1 MTDER
6 EAAREATR
14 RRAREAYA
22 LGQDALETGA
32 LEQAARWYERAHRL
46 ARGDQTIAFALALLR
61 LRLKD
66 ARGAA
71 SLLLPL
77 TRTTDSREAWM
88 SLAIARRMQ
97 GLPAEAAHVLGEA
110 LRRHAVD
117 PADEAAGRIASSI
130 AAESGEAGW
139 CGVTAQGRVIV
150 RTVERGLDLAVT
162 LDGVHCQ
169 GGVRTA
175 DGLASDIDLP
185 AAWTAGALLEVQAR
199 GRGGARVLIGAPIDL
214 RAVLRIDGVVEADGG
229 GLAGWART
237 PHAPGRRPRLSV
249 RTLAGRMLHALE
261 PSDGAFAVPGDSLP
275 AGMVRVVD
283 ERGRDLL
290 GSPLDPGLERRATAA
305 LVAIEAGSSSRSQW
319 AAAARFVPV
328 PADHRGD
335 PGPAVRGRR
344 RGIAI
349 VVPAYRGLARTLACL
364 DSLER
369 TIPRGTRIHVIDD
382 ASPEPDLV
390 SGLDARAAAAR
401 IVLHRHPGGHNRGFP
416 ASANLGFLATEG
428 RDVVLLNSDTLVAG
442 DWLARLRAAAYAAPD
457 IGTATPLTNEGS
469 IVGYPKPRHPNDM
482 PDEAG
487 TERLHA
493 LAKAN
498 NGMTADLPTANG
510 FCMFIRR
517 DCLDAVGL
525 LREDLF
531 AQGYGEE
538 NDFCLRARHH
548 GWRHV
553 AALDVYVA
561 HAGGTS
567 FRAGREQLTRRNL
580 GLLNRLHP
588 GYDALIA
595 RHIAADPLADA
606 RRRLDLARLDEAL
619 STDGETVLIVT
630 HQAGGGVE
638 RLIRARR
645 RAIAAEGRRAVVLRG
660 DSEGERTDLCLV
672 EPGAAGDFP
681 NLRFVLPAEC
691 RALLALLA
699 RLRPDRVEIHHL
711 LGHHASIGEIC
722 RDLDVPIDIWV
733 HDYAWF
739 CPRIALL
746 GPARTYC
753 GEPPIDGCQR
763 CVAEAGSHLG
773 DDRPVDALVAS
784 SGRLLGEAR
793 RIVAASRDSARRME
807 RHFPGIAIEIAE
819 WEPPVERPLR
829 AARRPLSLAQPLV
842 ACVVGG
848 IGPEKGIDVL
858 VACVRD
864 AAARELPIRFVVVGH
879 TSEDDRL
886 LAAGPAFVIGPYEED
901 ETTALIRAQR
911 ADLAFLPSI
920 WPETWCFAL
929 SECWRAG
936 LEVAAFDIGA
946 PAERISQGGGLL
958 LPPGCAPGVINDQL
972 VAYVQQLEQQSDQT
986 PAPVRAPR
994 ASRPPSPVEG
1004 LVTPPHSAR
1013 SMPRSTTAARRTR
1026 DTAL

>member
-6 EAAREATR
+6 EVEREATR
-14 RRAREAYA
+14 RRAREAYQRGQEA
-22 LGQDALETGA
+22 LATGVLEP
-32 LEQAARWYERAHRL
+32 AARWFERAHRL
-46 ARGDQTIAFALALLR
+46 ARADQTIAFALALLR
-61 LRLKD
+61 LRLGD

-77 TRTTDSREAWM
+77 ARTTDSREAWM

-117 PADEAAGRIASSI
+117 PDDEAAGQIASSI
-130 AAESGEAGW
+130 AAESGDAGW
-139 CGVTAQGRVIV
+139 CGVTAKGRVIV

-162 LDGVHCQ
+162 LDGVQCR
-169 GGVRTA
+169 GGIRTA
-175 DGLASDIDLP
+175 DGLSSDVDLP
-185 AAWTAGALLEVQAR
+185 AGWTAGARLEVQAR
-199 GRGGARVLIGAPIDL
+199 GRGGTRVLIGAPIDL
-214 RAVLRIDGVVEADGG
+214 GAVLRIDGVVEADGG

-249 RTLAGRMLHALE
+249 LSLAGRKLHALE
-261 PSDGAFAVPGDSLP
+261 PTDGTFAVPGDSLP

-283 ERGRDLL
+283 EHGRDLL

-305 LVAIEAGSSSRSQW
+305 FVAMAAGTSSRSQW

-335 PGPAVRGRR
+335 PGPVARGRR
-344 RGIAI
+344 RGVAI

-382 ASPEPDLV
+382 ASPD
-390 SGLDARAAAAR
+390 SGLVAGLEARAAAAR

-482 PDEAG
+482 QDEAG
-487 TERLHA
+487 TARLHA
-493 LAKAN
+493 LAAKAN
-498 NGMTADLPTANG
+498 DGMTADLPTANG

-548 GWRHV
+548 GWRHA

-580 GLLNRLHP
+580 ALLNRLHP

-595 RHIAADPLADA
+595 RHVAADPLADA

-619 STDGETVLIVT
+619 SNDDAVLIVT

-638 RLIRARR
+638 RLVRARR
-645 RAIAAEGRRAVVLRG
+645 RAIAAEGRRTIVLRG

-672 EPGAAGDFP
+672 EPGASADFP
-681 NLRFVLPAEC
+681 NLRFVLPAER

-711 LGHHASIGEIC
+711 LGHHASIVDIC
-722 RDLDVPIDIWV
+722 RDLEVPIDIWV

-773 DDRPVDALVAS
+773 DDRPVDMLVAS

-807 RHFPGIAIEIAE
+807 RHFPGIAVEIAE
-819 WEPPVERPLR
+819 WEPPVERPPR
-829 AARRPLSLAQPLV
+829 AARRPLSLSQPLV

-886 LAAGPAFVIGPYEED
+886 LAAGPAFVVGPYEED

-946 PAERISQGGGLL
+946 PAERIGQGGLL
-958 LPPGCAPGVINDQL
+958 LPPGCPPGVINDLL
-972 VAYVQQLEQQSDQT
+972 VAYVQQLDET
-986 PAPVRAPR
+986 PAPVRAPPG
-994 ASRPPSPVEG
+994 SMTPPPAEG

-1013 SMPRSTTAARRTR
+1013 SMPRSTAAARRTR
-1026 DTAL
+1026 DTAS

>member
-6 EAAREATR
+6 EVEREATR

-22 LGQDALETGA
+22 HGQDALETGA
-32 LEQAARWYERAHRL
+32 LEPAARWFERAHRL
-46 ARGDQTIAFALALLR
+46 ARADQTIAFALALLR
-61 LRLKD
+61 LRLAD

-110 LRRHAVD
+110 LRRHAID
-117 PADEAAGRIASSI
+117 AGDEAAARIASSI

-139 CGVTAQGRVIV
+139 CGVTAEGRVIV

-162 LDGVHCQ
+162 LDGVQCR
-169 GGVRTA
+169 GGIRTA
-175 DGLASDIDLP
+175 DGLSSGIDLP
-185 AAWTAGALLEVQAR
+185 AEWVAGTRLEVQAR
-199 GRGGARVLIGAPIDL
+199 GHGGARVLIGAPIDL
-214 RAVLRIDGVVEADGG
+214 GAVLRIDGVVEADGG

-237 PHAPGRRPRLSV
+237 PHAPARRPRLSV
-249 RTLAGRMLHALE
+249 LSLAGRKLHALQ
-261 PSDGAFAVPGDSLP
+261 PSDGTFAVPGDSLP

-283 ERGRDLL
+283 EHGRDLL
-290 GSPLDPGLERRATAA
+290 GSPLDPGLERRAIDAF
-305 LVAIEAGSSSRSQW
+305 VAIQAGTSSRSQW
-319 AAAARFVPV
+319 AAATRFVPV

-335 PGPAVRGRR
+335 PRPMVRGRR
-344 RGIAI
+344 RGLAI

-369 TIPRGTRIHVIDD
+369 TIPRGTHIHVIDD
-382 ASPEPDLV
+382 ASPDPDLV
-390 SGLDARAAAAR
+390 SALEARAAAR

-416 ASANLGFLATEG
+416 ASANLGFLATDG

-482 PDEAG
+482 QDEAG
-487 TERLHA
+487 TARLQA
-493 LAKAN
+493 LAAKAN
-498 NGMTADLPTANG
+498 DGMTADLPTANG

-538 NDFCLRARHH
+538 NDFCLRARHQ

-580 GLLNRLHP
+580 ALLNRLHP

-595 RHIAADPLADA
+595 GHIAADPLADA

-619 STDGETVLIVT
+619 PSSDGQTVLIVT

-645 RAIAAEGRRAVVLRG
+645 RAIAADGRRAVVLRG

-672 EPGAAGDFP
+672 EPGASADFP
-681 NLRFVLPAEC
+681 NLRFVLPAER

-699 RLRPDRVEIHHL
+699 RLRPHRVEIHHL
-711 LGHHASIGEIC
+711 LGHHASIGDIC
-722 RDLDVPIDIWV
+722 RDLDVPIEIWV

-753 GEPPIDGCQR
+753 GEPPIDGCRR

-773 DDRPVDALVAS
+773 DDRPVDTLVAS
-784 SGRLLGEAR
+784 SGSLLGEAR

-807 RHFPGIAIEIAE
+807 RHFPGIAVEIAE

-829 AARRPLSLAQPLV
+829 AARRPLSVAQPLV

-858 VACVRD
+858 IACVRD

-886 LAAGPAFVIGPYEED
+886 LAAGPAFVVGPYEED

-946 PAERISQGGGLL
+946 PAERIGQGGGLL
-958 LPPGCAPGVINDQL
+958 LPAGCPPGAINDQL
-972 VAYVQQLEQQSDQT
+972 IAYMQQSDET
-986 PAPVRAPR
+986 PVSAGAPR
-994 ASRPPSPVEG
+994 ALRAPPPVEG
-1004 LVTPPHSAR
+1004 LVTPPQSAR
-1013 SMPRSTTAARRTR
+1013 SMPRSTAAARRTR
-1026 DTAL
+1026 DTAS